1 MLPSL
6 VSTKYGRYK
15 VNQDD
20 LATYLAVT
28 GTLCGASRS
37 LTKTNDCSSE
47 VKSMRLKGKERK
59 LAKQQAADGFIDATT
74 RQRAPKLELDS
85 YVPLAEIIS
94 KSKSIHSRV
103 PRWVISIIDKIIQD
117 RHDCFQYINGED
129 VATFLS
135 KGQYDGHIH
144 PINVLERVRSIL
156 VLKYEKQVALTQQ
169 KSLPKTPAKRVLG
182 EISGNAF
189 ANLKIDSPE
198 KSPSSTERSDAQTE
212 KAEARDQAQADAWR
226 NSLGKLYQPQISYF
240 APAPASFTC

>member
-28 GTLCGASRS
+28 GTLCGAPRS
-37 LTKTNDCSSE
+37 LTKPNDNSSE
-47 VKSMRLKGKERK
+47 IKSTRLKGKERK
-59 LAKQQAADGFIDATT
+59 LAKQQTANGVIDVTT

-94 KSKSIHSRV
+94 KSNSIHSRV
-103 PRWVISIIDKIIQD
+103 PRWVISIIDKIVQD
-117 RHDCFQYINGED
+117 RHDCFQHINGED
-129 VATFLS
+129 VSTFLA

-156 VLKYEKQVALTQQ
+156 GSKYEKQLALAQQ
-169 KSLPKTPAKRVLG
+169 KSLPKTPGKRVLG

-189 ANLKIDSPE
+189 AKLKIDSPE
-198 KSPSSTERSDAQTE
+198 KPSSPTRPDEAQAQE
-212 KAEARDQAQADAWR
+212 AEARDQAQADAWR
-226 NSLGKLYQPQISYF
+226 NSLGKPCQP
-240 APAPASFTC
+240 